1 MDKTSLLKNIL
12 KVNVKITE
20 EIKTPEK
27 SFYAS
32 SKMFNSPDPK
42 DVPLPDFDEENF
54 FLQKIDD

>member
-12 KVNVKITE
+12 KVDVQPPE

-27 SFYAS
+27 KFYAS
-32 SKMFNSPDPK
+32 SEIFNSPDPK